1 MNRCRWNHLGVGNML
16 ACFHTHHRHRHR
28 RSNVQI
34 LPYGVQVT
42 WAMETMCHIHYI
54 CLNGIHIYQKKKER
68 NSTHTE
74 YKENDII
81 WNFTVHSFTTLI
93 MIRIKIFNEREIG
106 NTNNLYHT
114 RHISDISM
122 AEESRKSMVFCFVCN
137 AVLAI
142 LPHFFALHIY
152 TIHECSKMLRKS
164 YPKCRFFCWC
174 DANWRWQWKVLSQT
188 LHVRDSSGDFF
199 KTRPQKE
206 HIEQGE
212 DKKNVE

>member
-1 MNRCRWNHLGVGNML
+1 MSVKSSRRRQHAGLFPYSSSSSSSSLQCSNSSLWCSSNMSDGNNVSHPLHLFKWN
-16 ACFHTHHRHRHR
+16 
-28 RSNVQI
+28 
-34 LPYGVQVT
+34 P
-42 WAMETMCHIHYI
+42 HIP
-54 CLNGIHIYQKKKER
+54 KKKER

-142 LPHFFALHIY
+142 LPHSFALHIY
-152 TIHECSKMLRKS
+152 TIHEYSKMLRKS